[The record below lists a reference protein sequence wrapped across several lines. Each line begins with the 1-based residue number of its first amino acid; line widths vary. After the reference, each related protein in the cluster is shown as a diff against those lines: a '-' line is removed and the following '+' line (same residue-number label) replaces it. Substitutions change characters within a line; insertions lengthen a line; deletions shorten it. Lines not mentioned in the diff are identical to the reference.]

1 MEDLEA
7 QAALMVW
14 DWEADDINADEDDG
28 KQWVPVTPQTM
39 RHLDTARPTQLE
51 LPVPA
56 TTPPH
61 QMQVYALQP
70 S

>member
-39 RHLDTARPTQLE
+39 RHFDTVRPTQLE
-51 LPVPA
+51 LPMPP
-56 TTPPH
+56 TTPPC
-61 QMQVYALQP
+61 
-70 S
+70 